1 MKCPHCLVAFHD
13 AVKTTN
19 LGEDIEGAWAVH
31 SRECP
36 SCNRLIFNLASS
48 ESRYR
53 DLAGVV
59 RHDFDNPTYEILI
72 RPRETN
78 RSPIPPEVP
87 SEFAEDYREACLV
100 LADSPK
106 ASAALSRRCLQ
117 SILREKASV
126 KSGDLAKEIQE
137 VIDNNALPT
146 HISES
151 LHAVRNVGNFA
162 AHPVKSSSTGEIMP
176 VEPGEA
182 EWSLDVIEMLYDFY
196 FVQPARAKEKREAL
210 NQKLADAGRPL
221 MK

>member
-13 AVKTTN
+13 KVETIP
-19 LGEDIEGAWAVH
+19 LGKDIDGPWAVL
-31 SRECP
+31 SRKCL
-36 SCNRLIFNLASS
+36 SCNRLIFNLARSG
-48 ESRYR
+48 SRYI
-53 DLAGVV
+53 DITGVV
-59 RHDFDNPTYEILI
+59 RPAFDNPTYEILI
-72 RPRETN
+72 HPRGTN
-78 RSPIPPEVP
+78 RSPIPSEVP
-87 SEFAEDYREACLV
+87 REFAEDYREACLV

-137 VIDNNALPT
+137 VIDNKALPT
-146 HISES
+146 YISES
-151 LHAVRNVGNFA
+151 LDAIRNVGNFA
-162 AHPVKSSSTGEIMP
+162 AHPIKNSSTGEIMP

-210 NQKLADAGRPL
+210 NQKLADAGKPL

>member
-1 MKCPHCLVAFHD
+1 MKCPHCLVEFHD
-13 AVKTTN
+13 AVQTIP
-19 LGEDIEGAWAVH
+19 LSEDIDGFWAVR
-31 SRECP
+31 SRKCP
-36 SCNRLIFNLASS
+36 SCNRLIFTLAKGAPI
-48 ESRYR
+48 YAT
-53 DLAGVV
+53 LPGLKGP
-59 RHDFDNPTYEILI
+59 DFDNPSYEILI

-137 VIDNNALPT
+137 VIDSKALPT

-151 LHAVRNVGNFA
+151 LDAVRHVGNFA
-162 AHPVKSSSTGEIMP
+162 AHPIKSSSTGEIMP
-176 VEPGEA
+176 VEPVEA

-196 FVQPARAKEKREAL
+196 FVQPTRAKEKRETL
-210 NQKLADAGRPL
+210 NQKLADAGKPP